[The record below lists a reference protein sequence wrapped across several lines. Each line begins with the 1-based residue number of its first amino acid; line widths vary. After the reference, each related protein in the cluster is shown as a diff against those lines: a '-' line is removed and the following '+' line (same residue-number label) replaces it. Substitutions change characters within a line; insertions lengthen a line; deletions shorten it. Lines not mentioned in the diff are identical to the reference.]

1 MFLLALLVYPIHS
14 QGQTLQIVSQ
24 TEAFTDYVLTNDSLN
39 IGYRQELIVP
49 HRPGNPSWRVLEQE
63 IVRQRVAEVP
73 NGSANLNFIL
83 ADVDPTWPVIHE
95 INPGVY
101 RKQNVASL
109 LLHVV
114 RRTNDNPD
122 ELLITRQLRVRV
134 YTEPQWNTEEQIL
147 AREIT
152 SDQSSPLSG
161 GTWYKIP
168 ITRDGIHIID
178 RQYLQALGI
187 NVDQIDP
194 RNIQLWGTSGFEM
207 PRLNSVPRP
216 EFQQIPIIVNGETDG
231 RFDASDAVIFYGNS
245 QNRTWFDTQTQSFE
259 HSVHP
264 YSSTNYVFITVG
276 EVAGLRLQ
284 TVNSSNNP
292 SRTVTQIRDVT
303 WKEEDLM
310 RTDNRTKS
318 GIRWFGQQFTT
329 ESFARTQSILA
340 DTLTGFVQGSSI
352 RITAEFVARGTRN
365 SRFEVMLGSVNVG
378 AVQIAGIP
386 DPNRSSGMA
395 ANISRLRQNV
405 NNVNLSNAIFNL
417 ESTFSSLTNDAVG
430 WLDWVRIEY
439 DRELRARN
447 GVLLFWSPT
456 NGALSEIAEYQLAGF
471 SNQPLVMDVSNPV
484 SPVLLSVSDAG
495 SAFTVRHHTR
505 PGTRFVAQTQFFRP
519 AAGSQV
525 ANQNLRGL
533 TDYPDYIIVTSDEL
547 LPAALEFAEYRRING
562 GWRPVVATQSQ
573 IFNEFSGGVPDIA
586 AIRDYVRYIYLR
598 AGTVADR
605 IPQHLLLF
613 GNTTSDF
620 RGIDQGARMINHVF
634 TFQSLESLNRSNTY
648 ASDDFFVLLDNNE
661 GLWDP
666 TGAPVATFERIDMG
680 IGRLPVQSLNEAR
693 QLMQKIE
700 LYENP
705 ATFGDWRTIFTFS
718 SDDHRNGAADDGDLH
733 VWNADGTAERI
744 NRDQA
749 GVRVNKVYQAS
760 FPVINTPSGR
770 RTPEG
775 TQAFINSI
783 NNGTLVMNFSGH
795 GSEQLLTAERLFSS
809 DDIPRLENRGKPTIF
824 VTATCDFGRFDDT
837 DDYSGAE
844 KLINWNN
851 GGAIAAFT
859 TTRVVFTSSFESSY
873 NFGLNIQLTQDMVR
887 RDNEG
892 RPLLLGEIY
901 RRTKNTTIGATF
913 NSRKFVLLGDP
924 AMRIGL
930 PQNQASIS
938 AINNQPINTNG
949 TPVTLRALDQA
960 SVSGEIRNPDGT
972 VDVNFTGEADIQVYD
987 ADRFVR
993 ITRIAFC
1000 SNLPGCQYRVQ
1011 NDVIFSGR
1019 VSVNQGVFNSQFI
1032 IPNDIAYSDAPGR
1045 ILIYGGSANDDA
1057 VGSFSNIVFNGRNPN
1072 AVNDGTGPAIQIYLN
1087 DENFADGGLV
1097 NDSPRLIVQLEDQS
1111 GINTAGAGVG
1121 HELVAYLT
1129 RVPDDGREQ
1138 TIILNSFYRSELD
1151 DFRRGRVEY
1160 PMDRLPNG
1168 RYTLRVRAWDVF
1180 NNMNEDE
1187 IQFQVAET
1195 NDLELRNVYNYPN
1208 PLNNYTRFVFEHN
1221 QPGRELNIMIRVF
1234 TLSGKPVARI
1244 HRENYITSGNI
1255 AQISWDGRDDD
1266 GNYLAAGTY
1275 LYQVQVRGEFGGNI
1289 RNRERIERL
1298 VIIR

>member
-1 MFLLALLVYPIHS
+1 MLLVCPYPMHA
-14 QGQTLQIVSQ
+14 QKLNVVSQ
-24 TEAFTDYVLTNDSLN
+24 TEAFTDYILSNDSLN
-39 IGYRQELIVP
+39 VDYRFELMVP

-63 IVRQRVAEVP
+63 IVRRNVSELS
-73 NGSANLNFIL
+73 NGSSNLSFIL
-83 ADVDPTWPVIHE
+83 ADVDSNWPVIHE
-95 INPGVY
+95 ANPGVY
-101 RKQNVASL
+101 RKQNVSSL
-109 LLHVV
+109 LMHVV
-114 RRTNDNPD
+114 RRASENPN
-122 ELLITRQLRVRV
+122 ELLITRHMRIRV
-134 YTEPQWNTEEQIL
+134 YTEPQWNTEEIVL

-152 SDQSSPLSG
+152 SEQSSPLST

-168 ITRDGIHIID
+168 LTRDGIHIID

-187 NVDQIDP
+187 NVDQVDP
-194 RNIQLWGTSGFEM
+194 RNIQLWGTPGLEM
-207 PRLNSVPRP
+207 PRLNSMPSP
-216 EFQQIPIIVNGETDG
+216 EFSQIPIIVNGEGDG
-231 RFDASDAVIFYGNS
+231 RFDASDAILFYGNS
-245 QNRTWFDTQTQSFE
+245 QNHTWYDAQSQSFE
-259 HSVHP
+259 HSIHP
-264 YSSTNYVFITVG
+264 YSNFNYVFLTVG
-276 EVAGLRLQ
+276 QVPGLRLQ
-284 TVNSSNNP
+284 AVNSSNTP
-292 SRTVTQIRDVT
+292 SRTVTQSRDVT

-329 ESFARTQSILA
+329 ESFARTQTILA
-340 DTLTGFVQGSSI
+340 DTLTGFVPGSSV
-352 RITAEFVARGTRN
+352 RVTAEFVARGTRN
-365 SRFEVMLGSVNVG
+365 SRFEVTLGTVNVG

-395 ANISRLRQNV
+395 ANISRLRQV
-405 NNVNLSNAIFNL
+405 MNNVTISNDIFSL

-430 WLDWVRIEY
+430 WLDWVRVEY
-439 DRELRARN
+439 DRELRAGS
-447 GVLLFWSPT
+447 GVLLFWSPPDGSLT
-456 NGALSEIAEYQLAGF
+456 ESADYRLLGF
-471 SNQPLVMDVSNPV
+471 ANRPIVMDVSNPV
-484 SPVLLSVSDAG
+484 SPILLNVSDAG
-495 SAFTVRHHTR
+495 AAFTVRHHTR
-505 PGTRFVAQTQFFRP
+505 PGTRLAAQTRFFRP
-519 AAGSQV
+519 AAGAQV
-525 ANQNLRGL
+525 ENQNLRAISG
-533 TDYPDYIIVTSDEL
+533 YPDYIIITSDEL
-547 LPAALEFAEYRRING
+547 LPAALDFAEYRRQNG
-562 GWRPVVATQSQ
+562 GWNPVVATQRQ
-573 IFNEFSGGVPDIA
+573 IFNEFSGGVPDITG
-586 AIRDYVRYIYLR
+586 IRDYVRYLYLR
-598 AGTVADR
+598 AGNVADR
-605 IPQHLLLF
+605 IPQHVLLF
-613 GNTTSDF
+613 GNTTSDY
-620 RGIDQGARMINHVF
+620 RGIDEGARMINHVF

-648 ASDDFFVLLDNNE
+648 GSDDFFVLLDNNE
-661 GLWDP
+661 GLWVP

-680 IGRLPVQSLNEAR
+680 VGRLPVQTINEAR

-705 ATFGDWRTIFTFS
+705 STFGDWRTTFTFS

-733 VWNADGTAERI
+733 VWNSDGTSERI

-809 DDIPRLENRGKPTIF
+809 DDISRLNNSGKPTIF

-837 DDYSGAE
+837 DDFSGAE
-844 KLINWNN
+844 KLINWSN

-887 RDNEG
+887 RDNDG
-892 RPLLLGEIY
+892 LPLQLGEIY

-913 NSRKFVLLGDP
+913 NSRKFILLGDP
-924 AMRIGL
+924 ALRIGL
-930 PQNQASIS
+930 PQKQATIS
-938 AINNQPINTNG
+938 AINAQPVSAG
-949 TPVTLRALDQA
+949 DTPVSLRALDQA
-960 SVSGEIRNPDGT
+960 SVSGEIRNSDGS
-972 VDVNFTGEADIQVYD
+972 VDVNFTGEADIQVFD

-993 ITRIAFC
+993 ITRIPSC
-1000 SNLPGCQYRVQ
+1000 TNMPGCLYRVQ

-1019 VSVNQGVFNSQFI
+1019 VSVNQGLFNSQFI
-1032 IPNDIAYSDAPGR
+1032 IPNDIAYSDTTGR
-1045 ILIYGGSANDDA
+1045 ILIYGSSSNNDA
-1057 VGSFSNIVFNGRNPN
+1057 VGSFSNIIFNGRNPD

-1087 DENFADGGLV
+1087 DENFTDGGLV
-1097 NDSPRLIVQLEDQS
+1097 NDSPRLLVQLEDQS
-1111 GINTAGAGVG
+1111 GINTAGAGIG

-1129 RVPDDGREQ
+1129 RIPDDGMEQ

-1160 PMDRLPNG
+1160 PVDRLPNG

-1180 NNMNEDE
+1180 NNMNEEE
-1187 IQFQVAET
+1187 IQFEVAESS
-1195 NDLELRNVYNYPN
+1195 DLELRNVYNYPN
-1208 PLNNYTRFVFEHN
+1208 PLSRYTRFVFEHN
-1221 QPGRELNIMIRVF
+1221 QPGRELEIMIRVF

-1244 HRENYITSGNI
+1244 HTENYITSGNI

-1275 LYQVQVRGEFGGNI
+1275 LYQVQVKSEFGGNS
-1289 RNRERIERL
+1289 RSRERIERL